1 MTERDHGD
9 DNRGQA
15 IRYNPAVLPAA
26 RPKEPAISRGLFL
39 TTVASL
45 RSLDVDVETPLA
57 QLGLRISDLSELPER
72 MKPAVMSDLWS
83 AVYRS
88 TGRGGYGLRMA
99 ERATFDQFPTFGRL
113 LATSAT
119 IGDALVRGVRL
130 FRLLSE
136 RQRFVV
142 RLDGRQVVV
151 VLETTADGSRL
162 HREGAEFLIGGL
174 AVLGRKLTGRTATAK
189 EVRFMHAAHAEAF
202 EVKTFFGCPVRFG
215 ASENALIFDSDFLFA
230 PIPTHDPSACAALQR
245 EAESLLSELRE
256 PTAFRRDVV
265 NAISTELAEGR
276 SGIRDAATR
285 LGMHPKTLGRSLQ
298 ADGTTYRELLDEV
311 RLHLAQRYLEQ
322 GTLCVAEI
330 AFRLGYSEKSAFNRA
345 FKRWTGRTPESFRV
359 G

>member
-1 MTERDHGD
+1 
-9 DNRGQA
+9 
-15 IRYNPAVLPAA
+15 
-26 RPKEPAISRGLFL
+26 
-39 TTVASL
+39 
-45 RSLDVDVETPLA
+45 
-57 QLGLRISDLSELPER
+57 
-72 MKPAVMSDLWS
+72 
-83 AVYRS
+83 
-88 TGRGGYGLRMA
+88 MA
-99 ERATFDQFPTFGRL
+99 ELATFDQFPTFGRM

-119 IGDALVRGVRL
+119 AGNALVRGVRL

-142 RLDGRQVVV
+142 RLDGRQVAV

-174 AVLGRKLTGRTATAK
+174 VVLGRRLTGKIATPK
-189 EVRFMHAAHAEAF
+189 EVRFMHEPHSEAF
-202 EVKTFFGCPVRFG
+202 EVEAFFNCPVRFG
-215 ASENALIFDSDFLFA
+215 ASENSLVFDSDFLFV

-245 EAESLLSELRE
+245 EAESLLAELRE

-265 NAISTELAEGR
+265 NAISCELREGR
-276 SGIRDAATR
+276 SGIREVANR
-285 LGMHPKTLGRSLQ
+285 LGMHPKTLGRSLR

-322 GTLCVAEI
+322 EALCVAEI

-359 G
+359 A